1 MLTLLVINSGLL
13 LLTTLLTF
21 LNLRICM
28 VINDKVD
35 LLKSS
40 VTKNTESNFKYV
52 EAVKRSME

>member
-1 MLTLLVINSGLL
+1 MLTLLVINSVLLGL
-13 LLTTLLTF
+13 TAFLTF

-28 VINDKVD
+28 VVNDKVD